1 MTRRYLR
8 NTTRDVIVD
17 LSDIN
22 VDQLPELTNV
32 AKGLKALTKLVR
44 KHKQIVINE
53 LYNNMVNANLEV
65 KENRLKAQLLFSKLN
80 GVISKRLERT
90 KYAAFN
96 EIKLNCIKVQSMER
110 SGKHNEIFSNNT
122 TNVTGTMR
130 DKLLRFGTDSD
141 FKITQS
147 TNAEK
152 GYVHHSGSN
161 INVSGNSSLKRAVE
175 NQKHKLSVH
184 QFSSSLIGN
193 IIKRDQLTLDNNL
206 ELAIAMTPADSYNRS
221 TRKKSQKRHIEE
233 KPEEH
238 VESDPETKDL
248 DDYLSRRLAKL
259 EETKRSKR
267 TQPEPEVKISNRSK
281 HSKANEKFVVDEDSE
296 YEYILESEEEEDEWE
311 GDSEAGHSP
320 DDKIFSNSFLRE
332 NNPNPRRKSKVNK
345 PNQPAENPLQLIS
358 KINKGNTG
366 TIAQTQAKRAKLL
379 EGGKVVQIEERKEDS
394 YIHPALDNSSAFSNI
409 SAIFGQHNFVSNQKN
424 MLSFQ
429 EESFLN
435 DYDDLEFEHDLSEL
449 CNNSDSKKRKKA
461 KRMNSMLE
469 TVSDGEYREI
479 QMDNNVKYLR
489 NDMDK
494 ITKDLEKIRDL
505 VMQSPDAKVLV
516 DAEFEEVKGKRIRKQ
531 LKEAMRQ
538 NDDDDIDID
547 DLLEGE
553 EDEYSLPE
561 YNSRE
566 ISDLINNKIALSPR
580 FKDRHLDEDDDSDSD
595 E

>member
-1 MTRRYLR
+1 
-8 NTTRDVIVD
+8 
-17 LSDIN
+17 
-22 VDQLPELTNV
+22 
-32 AKGLKALTKLVR
+32 
-44 KHKQIVINE
+44 
-53 LYNNMVNANLEV
+53 MVNANLEM
-65 KENRLKAQLLFSKLN
+65 KESRLKAQLLFSKLN
-80 GVISKRLERT
+80 GVVSKRLERT

-96 EIKLNCIKVQSMER
+96 EIKLQCIKAQTMER
-110 SGKHNEIFSNNT
+110 SGKQNEIISDNT
-122 TNVTGTMR
+122 TNITGTIR

-141 FKITQS
+141 FRITQS
-147 TNAEK
+147 TNAGK

-175 NQKHKLSVH
+175 NQKHKLSVN
-184 QFSSSLIGN
+184 QFSSSLIGT
-193 IIKRDQLTLDNNL
+193 IIQREQLTLDNNIGI
-206 ELAIAMTPADSYNRS
+206 AIAMTPADSYNRS
-221 TRKKSQKRHIEE
+221 TRKKTQKRRIEE

-248 DDYLSRRLAKL
+248 DDYLARRLAKL
-259 EETKRSKR
+259 EETKRSKK
-267 TQPEPEVKISNRSK
+267 TQPEPEVKFSNRSK
-281 HSKANEKFVVDEDSE
+281 NSKAKERFVVEEDSE

-332 NNPNPRRKSKVNK
+332 NNAHPRRQSRIKK
-345 PNQPAENPLQLIS
+345 PAHLVENPMQLIS
-358 KINKGNTG
+358 KVNKGNTG
-366 TIAQTQAKRAKLL
+366 TVTQTQAKRTKLL
-379 EGGKVVQIEERKEDS
+379 NGGKVFQIEERKEDS

-409 SAIFGQHNFVSNQKN
+409 SAIFGQHNFASNQKN

-429 EESFLN
+429 EESFLH

-461 KRMNSMLE
+461 KRRNSMLE

-505 VMQSPDAKVLV
+505 VMQSPDAKMLI
-516 DAEFEEVKGKRIRKQ
+516 DSEFEEAKGKHVRRQ
-531 LKEAMRQ
+531 LKEAMRH
-538 NDDDDIDID
+538 NDEDDIDID

-566 ISDLINNKIALSPR
+566 ISDLINNKIAISPR
-580 FKDRHLDEDDDSDSD
+580 FQGRHLDEDDDSDSD
-595 E
+595 Q